1 MCEFRKTRR
10 ERWQVNSKLSY
21 AHLVEILKV
30 YFKTILA
37 RHWWF
42 TPAILAT
49 QEADIRR
56 IMVRNQPGEIVCET
70 LSWKKS
76 ITKNG
81 WWSGSRYR
89 PWVQASVLKK
99 KFCIKI
105 GKNVFVERS
114 LFLWNSFSF
123 LFFFFFGSTGV
134 RTQGLR
140 ASPLLGR
147 CSITS
152 VTPPA
157 HFFGMLQPVHRKH
170 N

>member
-123 LFFFFFGSTGV
+123 LFFFFWQHWSSNSGP
-134 RTQGLR
+134 QGLTLAR
-140 ASPLLGR
+140 QVFYHFSH
-147 CSITS
+147 STS
-152 VTPPA
+152 TFLWYA
-157 HFFGMLQPVHRKH
+157 TTSAQET
-170 N
+170 